1 MCLLNTNSIS
11 TLPVAMI
18 SLSNYYLNSNYY
30 SLLFIIWI
38 RGECMLSDS
47 NIKLLT
53 VVMEHKGGKTNLLP
67 LVCMAST
74 LVFTNSFVLDSYVF
88 SKLCISLTFIA
99 YVSICHSW
107 VKQKPSCK
115 NIESLIT
122 IFHGC
127 EMRSQMLTPELF
139 HLKQ

>member
-38 RGECMLSDS
+38 RGEGILSDS

-67 LVCMAST
+67 LACMASM

-88 SKLCISLTFIA
+88 SKLCISLNFIT
-99 YVSICHSW
+99 YVSICHSC

-122 IFHGC
+122 VFHGC
-127 EMRSQMLTPELF
+127 EMRSQTLTPEWF